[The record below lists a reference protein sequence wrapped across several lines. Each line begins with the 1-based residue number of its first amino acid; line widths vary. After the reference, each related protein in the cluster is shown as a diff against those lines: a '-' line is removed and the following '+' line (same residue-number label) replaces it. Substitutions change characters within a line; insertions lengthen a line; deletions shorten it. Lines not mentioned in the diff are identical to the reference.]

1 MKLRNL
7 FLSTLI
13 VCVCASCSKD
23 DDSIKGPVE
32 PVDAYISIA
41 ATSLTQTKAALPTLR
56 EESTGETPKTDIGS
70 DDEKF
75 ISTLTA
81 YVFKNEEGDQSLSA
95 IGTAKS
101 ENDQSV
107 TEITHIPIKVTP
119 DQTDPTKPSSSKFI
133 VILVANGKLLT
144 PKNLEE
150 FKKLTLTDDISTCID
165 NKRLPMVSESIPCE
179 GLIPIVKGAGEDGT
193 STIYAENW
201 VTKDGK
207 IVPVKDQTTDPSS
220 KPDNVTP
227 IELTR
232 LVARV
237 QVDNITFNYPDE
249 LAQFELENLSIVN
262 VHSTS
267 TFEEGNGEYVRGY
280 KSDKYSPADEWIS
293 VNSPIKENLA
303 QAYEGCILG
312 KSGNA
317 SESIDWSVEAIK
329 SKYPQFISYAFS
341 NPEKVAHGTALL
353 ISGQFI
359 RNLNAPD
366 VKETR
371 NFRVFLDDPKDSEG
385 PMVKRNHIYK
395 LNVTITGEGSSNED
409 KIELNA
415 HVSAEITVANWSI
428 IEQTEEDAN

>member
-7 FLSTLI
+7 FLSTL
-13 VCVCASCSKD
+13 VVCAFSACTKD

-56 EESTGETPKTDIGS
+56 EGSTDETPKTDIGS
-70 DDEKF
+70 DEEKF

-95 IGTAKS
+95 IGTATS
-101 ENDQSV
+101 ENGQSV

-119 DQTDPTKPSSSKFI
+119 DQTDPRKPSSSKFI

-150 FKKLTLTDDISTCID
+150 FKSLTLTDDISTCIT
-165 NKRLPMVSESIPCE
+165 NKRLPMVSEPIQCV

-201 VTKDGK
+201 ITKDK
-207 IVPVKDQTTDPSS
+207 IISVENSTTDSS
-220 KPDNVTP
+220 DKPDGVTP

-237 QVDNITFNYPDE
+237 QVDKITFNYPDE

-267 TFEEGNGEYVRGY
+267 TFEGGNGEYVKGY
-280 KSDKYSPADEWIS
+280 KSDKYLAANKWIS
-293 VNSPIKENLA
+293 ENSPIKENLA
-303 QAYEGCILG
+303 QAYTNCILG
-312 KSGNA
+312 KGEKVA
-317 SESIDWSVEAIK
+317 ESIDWSAETVKPI
-329 SKYPQFISYAFS
+329 YPQFISYAFS
-341 NPEKVAHGTALL
+341 NPENVDHKTALL
-353 ISGQFI
+353 ISGKFI

>member
-7 FLSTLI
+7 FLSTLV

-56 EESTGETPKTDIGS
+56 EGSTDVTPKTDIGS

-81 YVFKNEEGDQSLSA
+81 YVFKNEEGDQSLST

-101 ENDQSV
+101 ENGQSV
-107 TEITHIPIKVTP
+107 TEIKHIPIKVTP
-119 DQTDPTKPSSSKFI
+119 DQTDPRKPSSSKFI

-150 FKKLTLTDDISTCID
+150 FKSLTLTDDISTCIT
-165 NKRLPMVSESIPCE
+165 NKRLPMVSESISCQ
-179 GLIPIVKGAGEDGT
+179 GLIPIVKGAGEDGA

-201 VTKDGK
+201 ITKDK
-207 IVPVKDQTTDPSS
+207 IISFENSITDSS
-220 KPDNVTP
+220 DKPDGVTP

-237 QVDNITFNYPDE
+237 QVDKITFNYPDE

-267 TFEEGNGEYVRGY
+267 TFEEGDGEYVKGY
-280 KSDKYSPADEWIS
+280 VSDKYSPADKWIS
-293 VNSPIKENLA
+293 ENSPIKDKLA
-303 QAYEGCILG
+303 QAYTKCILG
-312 KSGNA
+312 KGEKA
-317 SESIDWSVEAIK
+317 AESIDWLAETVE

-341 NPEKVAHGTALL
+341 NPENVDHKTALL
-353 ISGQFI
+353 ISGKFI
-359 RNLNAPD
+359 RNSNAPD

-371 NFRVFLDDPKDSEG
+371 NFRVFLDDPKDSGG

>member
-7 FLSTLI
+7 FLSTLV

-81 YVFKNEEGDQSLSA
+81 YVFKDEEGDNSLSA

-101 ENDQSV
+101 ENNQSV

-150 FKKLTLTDDISTCID
+150 FKSLTLTDDISTCIT
-165 NKRLPMVSESIPCE
+165 NKRLPMVSEPIQCV

-201 VTKDGK
+201 ITKDK
-207 IVPVKDQTTDPSS
+207 IISVENSITDSS
-220 KPDNVTP
+220 DKPDGVTP

-237 QVDNITFNYPDE
+237 QVDKITFNYPDE

-267 TFEEGNGEYVRGY
+267 TFEEGNGEYVKGY
-280 KSDKYSPADEWIS
+280 ASDKYSPADKWIS
-293 VNSPIKENLA
+293 EGSSIKKNLA
-303 QAYEGCILG
+303 QAYEKCILG
-312 KSGNA
+312 KGGNA
-317 SESIDWSVEAIK
+317 SESIDWSTEIVK
-329 SKYPQFISYAFS
+329 STYPQFVSYAFS
-341 NPEKVAHGTALL
+341 NLEGVKHKTALL
-353 ISGQFI
+353 ISGKFI
-359 RNLNAPD
+359 RNSNAPD

>member
-7 FLSTLI
+7 FLSMLA

-56 EESTGETPKTDIGS
+56 EGSTDVTPKTDIGS

-81 YVFKNEEGDQSLSA
+81 YVFKNEEGDQSLST

-101 ENDQSV
+101 ENGQSV
-107 TEITHIPIKVTP
+107 TEIKHIPIKVTP

-150 FKKLTLTDDISTCID
+150 FKTLTLTDDISTCID
-165 NKRLPMVSESIPCE
+165 KKRLPMVSELIPCE
-179 GLIPIVKGAGEDGT
+179 ELIPIVKGAGEDGAST
-193 STIYAENW
+193 SYVENW

-207 IVPVKDQTTDPSS
+207 VVSVKDQSTDPSS

-227 IELTR
+227 VELTR

-237 QVDNITFNYPDE
+237 QVDKITFNYPDE

-267 TFEEGNGEYVRGY
+267 TFEEGNGEYVKGY
-280 KSDKYSPADEWIS
+280 ASDKYSPADKWIS
-293 VNSPIKENLA
+293 ENSSMKKNLA
-303 QAYEGCILG
+303 QAYEKCILG
-312 KSGNA
+312 KGQGDHDNL
-317 SESIDWSVEAIK
+317 DWSVEAIK
-329 SKYPQFISYAFS
+329 SEYPQFISYAFS
-341 NPEKVAHGTALL
+341 NPENVDHKTALL
-353 ISGQFI
+353 ISGKFI
-359 RNLNAPD
+359 RNSNAPD

>member
-7 FLSTLI
+7 FLSTLV

-23 DDSIKGPVE
+23 DDSIKGSVE

-81 YVFKNEEGDQSLSA
+81 YVFKDEEGDNSLSA

-101 ENDQSV
+101 ENNQSV

-144 PKNLEE
+144 PKNLDD
-150 FKKLTLTDDISTCID
+150 FKTLTLTDDISTCID
-165 NKRLPMVSESIPCE
+165 NKRLPMVSESIPCK
-179 GLIPIVKGAGEDGT
+179 GLIPIVKGTGEDGT
-193 STIYAENW
+193 STSYAENW
-201 VTKDGK
+201 VTKNGE
-207 IVPVKDQTTDPSS
+207 IIPVKGTTDPSS
-220 KPDNVTP
+220 KPENVTP

-237 QVDNITFNYPDE
+237 QVDKITFNYPDE

-267 TFEEGNGEYVRGY
+267 TFEGGDGEYVRGY
-280 KSDKYSPADEWIS
+280 RSDKYSPADKWIS
-293 VNSPIKENLA
+293 ENSPVKNNLA
-303 QAYEGCILG
+303 QAYEGCIFG

-317 SESIDWSVEAIK
+317 SESIDWSGEAIK
-329 SKYPQFISYAFS
+329 SKYPQFVSYAFS
-341 NPEKVAHGTALL
+341 NPEDVDHKTALL
-353 ISGQFI
+353 ISGKFI

-371 NFRVFLDDPKDSEG
+371 NFRVFLDDPKDSER

>member
-7 FLSTLI
+7 FLSTL
-13 VCVCASCSKD
+13 VVCAFSACTKD

-56 EESTGETPKTDIGS
+56 EGSTDETPKTDIGS
-70 DDEKF
+70 DEEKF

-119 DQTDPTKPSSSKFI
+119 DQTDPRKPSSSKFI

-150 FKKLTLTDDISTCID
+150 FKSLTLTDDISTCIT
-165 NKRLPMVSESIPCE
+165 NKRLPMVSEPIQCV

-201 VTKDGK
+201 ITKDK
-207 IVPVKDQTTDPSS
+207 IISVENSTTDSS
-220 KPDNVTP
+220 DKPDGVTP

-237 QVDNITFNYPDE
+237 QVDKITFNYPDE

-267 TFEEGNGEYVRGY
+267 TFEGGNGEYVKGY
-280 KSDKYSPADEWIS
+280 KSDKYLAANKWIS
-293 VNSPIKENLA
+293 ENSPIKENLA
-303 QAYEGCILG
+303 QAYMNCILG
-312 KSGNA
+312 KGEKA
-317 SESIDWSVEAIK
+317 AESIDWSAETVKPI
-329 SKYPQFISYAFS
+329 YPQFISYAFS
-341 NPEKVAHGTALL
+341 NPENVDHKTALL
-353 ISGQFI
+353 ISGKFI

>member
-7 FLSTLI
+7 FLSTL
-13 VCVCASCSKD
+13 VVCAFSACTKD

-56 EESTGETPKTDIGS
+56 EGSTDETPKTNIGS
-70 DDEKF
+70 DEEKF

-119 DQTDPTKPSSSKFI
+119 DQTDPRKPSSSKFI

-150 FKKLTLTDDISTCID
+150 FKSLTLTDDISTCIT
-165 NKRLPMVSESIPCE
+165 NKRLPMVSEPIQCV

-201 VTKDGK
+201 ITKDK
-207 IVPVKDQTTDPSS
+207 IISVENSTTDSS
-220 KPDNVTP
+220 DKPDGVTP

-237 QVDNITFNYPDE
+237 QVDKITFNYPDE

-267 TFEEGNGEYVRGY
+267 TFEGGNGEYVKGY
-280 KSDKYSPADEWIS
+280 KSDKYLAANKWIS
-293 VNSPIKENLA
+293 ENSPIKENLA
-303 QAYEGCILG
+303 QAYMNCILG
-312 KSGNA
+312 KGEKA
-317 SESIDWSVEAIK
+317 AESIDWSAETVKPI
-329 SKYPQFISYAFS
+329 YPQFISYAFS
-341 NPEKVAHGTALL
+341 NPENVDHKTALL
-353 ISGQFI
+353 ISGKFI

>member
-7 FLSTLI
+7 FLSTLV

-81 YVFKNEEGDQSLSA
+81 YVFKDEEGDNSLSA

-101 ENDQSV
+101 ENNQSV

-119 DQTDPTKPSSSKFI
+119 DQTDPTNPSSSKFI

-150 FKKLTLTDDISTCID
+150 FKTLTLTDDISTCIE
-165 NKRLPMVSESIPCE
+165 NKRLPMVSESIPCQ
-179 GLIPIVKGAGEDGT
+179 GLIPIVKGTGEDGT
-193 STIYAENW
+193 STSYAENW
-201 VTKDGK
+201 VTKNGE
-207 IVPVKDQTTDPSS
+207 IISVKGTTDPSS
-220 KPDNVTP
+220 KPKDVTP

-237 QVDNITFNYPDE
+237 QVDKITFNYPDE

-267 TFEEGNGEYVRGY
+267 TFEGGNGGYVKGY
-280 KSDKYSPADEWIS
+280 KSNKYSPADEWIS
-293 VNSPIKENLA
+293 VDSPIKGNLA
-303 QAYEGCILG
+303 QVYNECILG
-312 KSGNA
+312 KGET
-317 SESIDWSVEAIK
+317 ESIDWSVETVK
-329 SKYPQFISYAFS
+329 PTYPQFISYAFS
-341 NPEKVAHGTALL
+341 NPEDVDHKTALL
-353 ISGQFI
+353 ISGKFI

-371 NFRVFLDDPKDSEG
+371 NFRVFLDDPKDSAG

>member
-7 FLSTLI
+7 FLSTL
-13 VCVCASCSKD
+13 VVCAFSACTKD

-56 EESTGETPKTDIGS
+56 EGSTDETPKTDIGS
-70 DDEKF
+70 DEEKF

-95 IGTAKS
+95 IGTATS
-101 ENDQSV
+101 ENGQSV

-144 PKNLEE
+144 PKSLDE
-150 FKKLTLTDDISTCID
+150 FKTSSLTDDISTCIT
-165 NKRLPMVSESIPCE
+165 NKRLPMVSEPISCQ
-179 GLIPIVKGAGEDGT
+179 GLIPIVKGAGGDGT
-193 STIYAENW
+193 STSYAENW

-207 IVPVKDQTTDPSS
+207 IVSVKDQPTDTSS
-220 KPDNVTP
+220 KPDEVSP

-237 QVDNITFNYPDE
+237 QVDKITFNYPDE

-267 TFEEGNGEYVRGY
+267 TFEGGNGEYVKGY
-280 KSDKYSPADEWIS
+280 ASDKYSPADKWIS
-293 VNSPIKENLA
+293 EGSHIKEKLA
-303 QAYEGCILG
+303 QAYTNCILG
-312 KSGNA
+312 KGEKA
-317 SESIDWSVEAIK
+317 AESIDWSAETVKPI
-329 SKYPQFISYAFS
+329 YPQFISYAFS
-341 NPEKVAHGTALL
+341 NPENVDHKTALL
-353 ISGQFI
+353 ISGKFI
-359 RNLNAPD
+359 RNLNVPD

-415 HVSAEITVANWSI
+415 HVSAKITVANWSI

>member
-7 FLSTLI
+7 FLSTL
-13 VCVCASCSKD
+13 VVCAFSACTKD

-56 EESTGETPKTDIGS
+56 EGSTDETPKTDIGS
-70 DDEKF
+70 DEEKF

-119 DQTDPTKPSSSKFI
+119 DQTDPRKPSSSKFI

-150 FKKLTLTDDISTCID
+150 FKSLTLTDDISTCIT
-165 NKRLPMVSESIPCE
+165 NKRLPMVSEPIPCE

-193 STIYAENW
+193 SIYAENW

-207 IVPVKDQTTDPSS
+207 IVSVKDQPTDTSN
-220 KPDNVTP
+220 KPDEVSP

-237 QVDNITFNYPDE
+237 QVDKITFNYPDE

-267 TFEEGNGEYVRGY
+267 TFEGGNGEYVKGY
-280 KSDKYSPADEWIS
+280 ASDKYSPADKWIS
-293 VNSPIKENLA
+293 EGSSIKKNLA
-303 QAYEGCILG
+303 QAYEKCILG
-312 KSGNA
+312 KGEKA
-317 SESIDWSVEAIK
+317 AESIDWSAEVVE
-329 SKYPQFISYAFS
+329 SKYPQFVSYAFS
-341 NPEKVAHGTALL
+341 NPEEVAHKTALL
-353 ISGQFI
+353 ISGKFI

>member
-7 FLSTLI
+7 FLSTLV

-119 DQTDPTKPSSSKFI
+119 DQTDPTNPSSSKFI

-150 FKKLTLTDDISTCID
+150 FKSLTLTDDISTCIT
-165 NKRLPMVSESIPCE
+165 NKRLPMVSEPIQCV

-201 VTKDGK
+201 ITKDK
-207 IVPVKDQTTDPSS
+207 IISVENSITDSS
-220 KPDNVTP
+220 DKPDGVTP

-237 QVDNITFNYPDE
+237 QVDKITFNYPDE

-267 TFEEGNGEYVRGY
+267 TFEEGNGEYVKGY
-280 KSDKYSPADEWIS
+280 ASDKYSPADKWIS
-293 VNSPIKENLA
+293 EGSSIKKNLA
-303 QAYEGCILG
+303 QAYEKCILG
-312 KSGNA
+312 KGGNA
-317 SESIDWSVEAIK
+317 SESIDWSTEIVK
-329 SKYPQFISYAFS
+329 STYPQFVSYAFS
-341 NPEKVAHGTALL
+341 NLEGVKHKTALL
-353 ISGQFI
+353 ISGKFI
-359 RNLNAPD
+359 RNSNAPD

-415 HVSAEITVANWSI
+415 HVSAEITVANWLI